1 MDPLGLEP
9 YPPNGKGNYEDYY
22 ELTHE
27 GEALN
32 LNEYAC
38 WIADTRDADVQ

>member
-1 MDPLGLEP
+1 MAKLGIVPAE
-9 YPPNGKGNYEDYY
+9 KGIGAYEDFY

-27 GEALN
+27 GEPLN

-38 WIADTRDADVQ
+38 WIADTRSV